1 MLSLLGRKWIK
12 VIFLDG
18 KSHFIILF
26 VLLPPIYKNR
36 KIFKEKDYG

>member
-1 MLSLLGRKWIK
+1 MLSLWGRKWIK

-26 VLLPPIYKNR
+26 VLLPPIDR
-36 KIFKEKDYG
+36 KQLNFKEKDYG